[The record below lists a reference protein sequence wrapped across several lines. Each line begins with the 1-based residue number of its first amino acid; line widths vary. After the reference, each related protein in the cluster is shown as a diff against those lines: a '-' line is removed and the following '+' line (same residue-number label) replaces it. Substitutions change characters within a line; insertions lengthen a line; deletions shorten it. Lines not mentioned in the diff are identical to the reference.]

1 MTAMDPLFE
10 AVDFRSLLLEHYKT
24 MGFHENHVM
33 VLLMMDQLLRQDNAF
48 ITPELLSLKMSLALK
63 EIDVIIVQ
71 LLDKHMIEYVL
82 ENNKTITSIRPIK
95 HLLHKQF
102 QQHVIRQT
110 QELNLDQGKNIFQA
124 IETSFLRS
132 LSPLEI
138 SRIRDWLNYGYSE
151 AMILDVLKEAVL
163 SHKKSIRYMDK
174 LLQKMTIKDNIQRE
188 GTPGS
193 TREHRPI
200 QEEMDQ
206 FTHDGLTN
214 KK

>member
-1 MTAMDPLFE
+1 MASMDPLFD
-10 AVDFRSLLLEHYKT
+10 AVDFRSLLLEHYKN
-24 MGFHENHVM
+24 MGFNEHHVM

-48 ITPELLSLKMSLALK
+48 ITPELLSLKMKLPLQ
-63 EIDVIIVQ
+63 EIDAILVQ
-71 LLDKHMIEYVL
+71 LLDKHMIEYIL

-102 QQHVIRQT
+102 QQQVIRQT

-124 IETSFLRS
+124 IEASFLRS

-151 AMILDVLKEAVL
+151 AMIVDVLKEAVL
-163 SHKKSIRYMDK
+163 SHKKSIRHMDK
-174 LLQKMTIKDNIQRE
+174 LLQKLTIKDNIQKE

-193 TREHRPI
+193 LQDHRAV
-200 QEEMDQ
+200 QSDMDQ
-206 FTHDGLTN
+206 FTHDGPSN